1 MTDSAQEQHLAM
13 GEPLTRPMIGLLVAC
28 TAVFLLQILVEPFN
42 RFADTYLVMD
52 TAAFLRKLYLWQA
65 VTSIFLHG
73 NVQHWLGNMI
83 FLWFFGSALAN
94 AWRSRE
100 FLTYFF
106 LCGIAGS
113 VCFYVFNSFRNA
125 ESIKGLGA
133 SGAIFGLMIAYAMV
147 FGERVIL
154 AFFLIPMKAKYFVG
168 FMFAIEILLLWT
180 STQDGIGHIA
190 HLGGAVAGAIYLKI
204 VWRRQNALA
213 GESDGRRGPGSRMRG
228 LEVMKEDRE

>member
-1 MTDSAQEQHLAM
+1 MTADAQEQRLAM
-13 GEPLTRPMIGLLVAC
+13 SEPLTRPVIALLAAC
-28 TAVFLLQILVEPFN
+28 TAIFLLQVLVEPFS
-42 RFADTYLVMD
+42 RFADVYLAMD

-100 FLTYFF
+100 FLLYFF

-113 VCFYVFNSFRNA
+113 LCFYVFNSFRGA
-125 ESIKGLGA
+125 ESIRGLGA

-147 FGERVIL
+147 FGERMIL
-154 AFFLIPMKAKYFVG
+154 AFFLIPMKAKYFVA
-168 FMFAIEILLLWT
+168 FMFALEILLLWT
-180 STQDGIGHIA
+180 GTQDGIGHIT
-190 HLGGAVAGAIYLKI
+190 HLGGAVAGAICLKI
-204 VWRRQNALA
+204 IWRRQNARS
-213 GESDGRRGPGSRMRG
+213 GESDGRRNPGSRMRG
-228 LEVMKEDRE
+228 LEVIEEDRD